1 MKKIKS
7 HKWLEKIKK
16 VQQKDV
22 KKKNFLISLGYNYVS
37 IQECVFKRDIKDKCD
52 HLYDSYLPSYF
63 KMNRSVL
70 SYEKIIKDIKNGSL
84 FGAVEVDINVK
95 VDKIQKFKE
104 FPAFFA
110 PLTFL

>member
-1 MKKIKS
+1 MKKS

-16 VQQKDV
+16 VQKKDL
-22 KKKNFLISLGYNYVS
+22 KKKKFLISLGYKYVS
-37 IQECVFKRDIKDKCD
+37 VQEYVFKHDIKDKCD
-52 HLYDSYLPSYF
+52 HLYDSCLPSYF

-70 SYEKIIKDIKNGSL
+70 SCEKIIKDMKNGRF

-95 VDKIQKFKE
+95 VDNIQKFKE
-104 FPAFFA
+104 FPAFFL